1 MTVGSSGPLV
11 DSGEIVLLVERFE
24 CFVVGMFLELVV
36 VLKRAVMEAMLWE
49 TSEGEWLQ
57 GWR

>member
-1 MTVGSSGPLV
+1 MMVSWFGPLV
-11 DSGEIVLLVERFE
+11 DSGEIVLVIERFE

-57 GWR
+57 GWC